1 MPFLIAALTLVG
13 SLCLLDLILTV
24 GVIKRLREHT
34 ELLANVGGAGNG
46 RASITVGEEVG
57 DFAVSTVDGERLAR
71 DLLAGETLVAFFS
84 PTCQPCK
91 EKLPKF
97 LEYARTL
104 PGGRDRVLATVV
116 GDAEASAALVA
127 ELTPVARVVVE
138 EYDGALSAAFQAK
151 AYPTVLKVARDGAG
165 RLIVTDDDVR
175 LNLPAFT
182 A

>member
-1 MPFLIAALTLVG
+1 MPLLIAALTLVG
-13 SLCLLDLILTV
+13 SLCLLNLILTV

-34 ELLANVGGAGNG
+34 EMLANVGGAGNG

-57 DFAVSTVDGERLAR
+57 DFTASTVDGEQLAR
-71 DLLAGETLVAFFS
+71 DLLVGETLVAFFS
-84 PTCQPCK
+84 PTCKPCK

-97 LEYARTL
+97 LDFAATL

-116 GDAEASAALVA
+116 GDTEASAALVA
-127 ELTPVARVVVE
+127 ELTPVARVIVE

-151 AYPTVLKVARDGAG
+151 AYPTLLMVARDGAG
-165 RLIVTDDDVR
+165 RLVVTEDEVR
-175 LNLPAFT
+175 LGHLAI